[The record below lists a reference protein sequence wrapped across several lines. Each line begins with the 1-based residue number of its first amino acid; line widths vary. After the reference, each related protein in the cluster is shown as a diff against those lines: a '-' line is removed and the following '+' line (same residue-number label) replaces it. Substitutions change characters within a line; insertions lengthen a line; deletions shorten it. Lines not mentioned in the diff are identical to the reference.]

1 MFKSIWTKLLSKINI
16 TTILLA
22 VIFLSAFLYLAEK
35 GCSSLSQIAE
45 SFKTGKVV
53 TEFHD
58 YVTEVKGLQRLQAA
72 SLKSTDVFTRVDSK
86 SILWELIDLPDVKIE
101 IKMPVEY
108 TYYLDLKDK
117 WNFEFDEN
125 LMHIKVNAPSIKPN
139 TPAVNVS
146 EMKVTVLKNSIFR
159 DVDAVKDSL
168 FKELMPRLNQLAYE
182 KIDLIREAARKEVT
196 SFVSNWFVQIYFKD
210 YSTKPRLLSVYFED
224 ESHQVGINQAVKIN
238 QTLK

>member
-1 MFKSIWTKLLSKINI
+1 MIKSIWTKLLLKINI

-22 VIFLSAFLYLAEK
+22 VIFLTAFLYLAEK
-35 GCSSLSQIAE
+35 GCNALSQIVE
-45 SFKTGKVV
+45 NFKSGKVV

-58 YVTEVKGLQRLQAA
+58 YVTEVKGLQRLQVA

-86 SILWELIDLPDVKIE
+86 SILWKLIDLPDVKIE

-125 LMHIKVNAPSIKPN
+125 LMHIKVYAPSIKPN

-146 EMKVTVLKNSIFR
+146 EMKVTVLKSSIFR
-159 DVDAVKDSL
+159 NVDAVKDSL

-182 KIDLIREAARKEVT
+182 KINLIREAARKEVT
-196 SFVSNWFVQIYFKD
+196 NFVSNWFVQIYFKD

-224 ESHQVGINQAVKIN
+224 EAPQAGINHAVKIDQN
-238 QTLK
+238 LK